1 MDIDY
6 SKYSRAIQE
15 SVQDK
20 EVRDEPQQ
28 ERQKE
33 LSGLLQPIEME
44 SFRESFPAFTKLV
57 GKKVFNQASKVV
69 GPKGKAILN
78 KIRDVSND
86 YEEGGIQNVINRHAN
101 DVRTSIT
108 NTVRNRI
115 SPPEPEAESIEMDN
129 MEDIEPTITNA
140 LELPGMPA
148 DIPASESLMSRLI
161 ASGQS
166 RIPQLSTEE
175 MNALPDFSG
184 LSGQDSL
191 APMRNLMG
199 SRGTSGG
206 TLASQQDMDSVAQ
219 TVNPD
224 NIVDSGL
231 SAGQDLGDSLAGV
244 ASSVSGDAVGA
255 AGIASDAAST
265 ASKTLSQ
272 IALDTAPEVDEIPG
286 GVIVSGLLGIA
297 SLFSS
302 VFGHSGSG
310 EINASTQFGTGL

>member
-1 MDIDY
+1 
-6 SKYSRAIQE
+6 
-15 SVQDK
+15 
-20 EVRDEPQQ
+20 
-28 ERQKE
+28 
-33 LSGLLQPIEME
+33 
-44 SFRESFPAFTKLV
+44 
-57 GKKVFNQASKVV
+57 VV

-78 KIRDVSND
+78 TIRDVSND
-86 YEEGGIQNVINRHAN
+86 YEEGGIQNVLNRHAN

-115 SPPEPEAESIEMDN
+115 SPAEPEAESIEMDN
-129 MEDIEPTITNA
+129 MEDVEPTITNA

-166 RIPQLSTEE
+166 RIPQLSAEE

-191 APMRNLMG
+191 APMRNLMN
-199 SRGTSGG
+199 RGTSGRS
-206 TLASQQDMDSVAQ
+206 LASQQDMDSVAQ
-219 TVNPD
+219 TANPD

-244 ASSVSGDAVGA
+244 TSSVSSDAVGA
-255 AGIASDAAST
+255 AGLASDAASG

-286 GVIVSGLLGIA
+286 GVVVSGILGIA

-302 VFGHSGSG
+302 VFGHSG
-310 EINASTQFGTGL
+310 ERQINASTQFGTGL